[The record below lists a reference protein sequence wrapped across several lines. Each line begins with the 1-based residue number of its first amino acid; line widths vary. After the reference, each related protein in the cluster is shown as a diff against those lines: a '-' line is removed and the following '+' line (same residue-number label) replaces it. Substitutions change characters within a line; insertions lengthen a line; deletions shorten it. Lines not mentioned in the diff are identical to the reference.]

1 LKKFKETENDSER
14 DVKNGYIWKKKEKK
28 KKRGMV

>member
-1 LKKFKETENDSER
+1 LKKFNETENDSER
-14 DVKNGYIWKKKEKK
+14 DVKNGYIRGKK